1 MTDSHDSFAR
11 LSLQDQ
17 RLSGEAWPDSS
28 EGEAFAFPLS
38 PAQERMWR
46 ADRARPGNPAYNA
59 SFRWELKG
67 PVRLDLLTRTFEEII
82 RRHEILR
89 ATFTEIDGVPVQVI
103 APSMHLEIDWKDLR
117 WLPSEERMAEIDR
130 LCLREARRSFDLQT
144 GPLVRAG
151 LLRVGDD
158 QFVLMFTLHHIVSDG
173 WSIAVI
179 MEELGQI
186 YGAYAAGLE
195 SPLAE
200 LAIQYP
206 DYVVWQRERLEKLEM
221 LGQLEYWRRKLTAYK
236 RLEVPPDFPRSA
248 EPTLNSAIISEML
261 PRELAE
267 ALKAFSN
274 ASGGTMFSTSLAACM
289 ALLARYSGSSDL
301 AVGSPLAGRHRSE
314 IENLVG
320 LFVNQVIFRI
330 SAQGNPLFT
339 EFVDRVKA
347 TVWEAFANQDV
358 PFETVVGRIRGENE
372 ELPEPLY
379 VVNFICQREY
389 ARASQ
394 FVFEFAGIRMS
405 TMPSKSQG
413 ALYDLNFFLV
423 ERAAGWRL
431 SLEYNT
437 DLYHETSAQNMFR
450 DFRFLLEEVA
460 ANPNRRIS
468 DFSLPGLETS
478 TAKGSPAWPASAPEG
493 AGSSRNQERSE
504 VYALPASV
512 AQKRFWLLS
521 NLFPGNAA
529 FQLPACVRISGPLSS
544 EILEK
549 SFQAIIAR
557 HEILRTTFEEIDGG
571 LAQVVAPSR
580 EFRLPPTTLE
590 GVEAGEMESRLEELT
605 RQAAGE
611 PIDLREGAAFR
622 VRLFRMNPN
631 DHVLIV
637 IMHHII
643 ADGWSQGI
651 LQQELWSVY
660 RAFAEHRDPNLP
672 PLAIQYGDFSAWQA
686 EWLRSDAARAH
697 LDFWTK
703 RLAAPL
709 PILDFPT
716 DRPPANRLAST
727 GAIETLLL
735 DADLRASL
743 KAMSQGEQATVFML
757 MLTCFVA
764 LLARWTGQHDMVI
777 GSPVANRQTE
787 TEALIGPFAGPL
799 ALRFDLSGDPTL
811 RQALGRV
818 RDVILDGFGHTE
830 LPFEVIM
837 DNVTARSVRGRN
849 PIFQFYFLYQAA
861 FLQSRQL
868 RELTITPSPTL
879 SVGTSFE
886 MQCAVIERAEGLRVQ
901 LEYNPDLYNA
911 ATIAGFLGQ
920 FRSVLEAFVSNAD
933 RPLSSLP
940 LDVPRKETRSS
951 SSADRPKT
959 DYGAPREEIE
969 SALARI
975 WESVLGREKIGIH
988 DDFFDLGGH
997 SLLAVRL
1004 LKLVDEHLKC
1014 ELPLASLLDASTI
1027 EQQAE
1032 LVRRGRGEA
1041 ALKPAPARTGPETI
1055 PLFYLGGY
1063 PTFRRLTKRLSAGRQ
1078 FHSLGMQD
1086 SIVRESSGPKT
1097 LASIAEHF
1105 VRLIR
1110 ERQPHGPY
1118 MFAGWCS
1125 HGLLALEIAQ
1135 QLRSQGEKTALIVM
1149 IETPN
1154 PVAKMAYP
1162 KWKRRIAASQL
1173 KISLARFELA
1183 YLRAVKRPEA
1193 MEYARSRIRG
1203 KLRSIAYSIG
1213 GASHKSPPREM
1224 SPIDILYQ
1232 AADAYRPGP
1241 YPWPV
1246 LLMRGARKSFGF
1258 GQDPRL
1264 GWANLLEGLT
1274 VVQVPGDHFSIMGS
1288 RAEVLSEEI
1297 RRQMAKSDEVFR
1309 SNLTT
1314 ET

>member
-1 MTDSHDSFAR
+1 MMDPSDSFAR

-17 RLSGEAWPDSS
+17 RLSGEAWLDSS

-67 PVRLDLLTRTFEEII
+67 PVRLDLLTRTFDEII

-103 APSMHLEIDWKDLR
+103 APSMHLEIDSKDLR
-117 WLPSEERMAEIDR
+117 WLPSEERTAEMDR
-130 LCLREARRSFDLQT
+130 LCLAEARRSFDLQA

-151 LLRVGDD
+151 LLRVGAD
-158 QFVLMFTLHHIVSDG
+158 QFVLMFTLHHLVSDG
-173 WSIAVI
+173 WSIGVI

-206 DYVVWQRERLEKLEM
+206 DYVVWQREQLEKPEM
-221 LGQLEYWRRKLTAYK
+221 REQLEYWRRKLAAYK
-236 RLEVPPDFPRSA
+236 RLEVSPDFPRSA

-274 ASGGTMFSTSLAACM
+274 ASGGTMFATSLAACM

-320 LFVNQVIFRI
+320 LFVNQVIFRT

-339 EFVDRVKA
+339 ELVDRVKA
-347 TVWEAFANQDV
+347 TIWEAFANQDV
-358 PFETVVGRIRGENE
+358 PFETVLGRIREENG

-413 ALYDLNFFLV
+413 ALYDLNFFMV
-423 ERAAGWRL
+423 EREAGWRL

-437 DLYHETSAQNMFR
+437 DLYNETSARNMFR

-468 DFSLPGLETS
+468 DFSLPGLGTS
-478 TAKGSPAWPASAPEG
+478 MAKASPASPASAPQ
-493 AGSSRNQERSE
+493 GSSGNQERSE

-529 FQLPACVRISGPLSS
+529 FQLPACVRIAGPLSS

-580 EFRLPPTTLE
+580 EFRLLPTSLE
-590 GVEAGEMESRLEELT
+590 GVEAGEKESRLEELT
-605 RQAAGE
+605 RQAAAE
-611 PIDLREGAAFR
+611 PIDLRDGAAFR
-622 VRLFRMNPN
+622 VRLFRMNPQ

-637 IMHHII
+637 CMHHVI

-651 LQQELWSVY
+651 LQDELWSVY
-660 RAFAEHRDPNLP
+660 RAFAEHRDPSLP
-672 PLAIQYGDFSAWQA
+672 PLAIQYGDFSAWQV

-716 DRPPANRLAST
+716 DRPPGNRLAST

-757 MLTCFVA
+757 TLTCFVA

-777 GSPVANRQTE
+777 GSPVANRQAE
-787 TEALIGPFAGPL
+787 TEPLIGPFAGPL

-818 RDVILDGFGHTE
+818 RDVILDGFGHAE

-837 DNVTARSVRGRN
+837 DNVTAPSVRGRN

-868 RELTITPSPTL
+868 PELTITPSPTL

-920 FRSVLEAFVSNAD
+920 FRSVLEAFVSNPD

-940 LDVPRKETRSS
+940 LHVPQKEARSS
-951 SSADRPKT
+951 ASLDGPKT
-959 DYGAPREEIE
+959 DYGAPRDAIE
-969 SALARI
+969 STLARI
-975 WESVLGREKIGIH
+975 WESVLGRQKIGIY

-1004 LKLVDEHLKC
+1004 LKLVDEQLKC

-1032 LVRRGRGEA
+1032 LVRRGRGEQ
-1041 ALKPAPARTGPETI
+1041 ALKPAPTRTGPETI

-1097 LASIAEHF
+1097 LPSIAEQF

-1135 QLRSQGEKTALIVM
+1135 QLRSEGEKTALIVM

-1162 KWKRRIAASQL
+1162 KWKRRIAALQL

-1183 YLRAVKRPEA
+1183 YVRAVKRPEA
-1193 MEYARSRIRG
+1193 MEYVRSRIKG
-1203 KLRSIAYSIG
+1203 KLRSITHSIG
-1213 GASHKSPPREM
+1213 GSHKPAPSQM

-1246 LLMRGARKSFGF
+1246 LLMRGVRKSFGF
-1258 GQDPRL
+1258 GEDPRL

-1274 VVQVPGDHFSIMGS
+1274 AVQVPGDHFSIMGS
-1288 RAEVLSEEI
+1288 HAEALSEEI
-1297 RRQMAKSDEVFR
+1297 RRHMAESDEVFR
-1309 SNLTT
+1309 SNPTN